1 MEGVRLRREG
11 SEAGEEVEGVEGV
24 EDDMGRPVL
33 EGALESVDDLS
44 PLIDR
49 ETVVR
54 DR

>member
-1 MEGVRLRREG
+1 MEGVRLGREG
-11 SEAGEEVEGVEGV
+11 GEAGEEVEGV

-44 PLIDR
+44 PFIDR